1 MARKKKRTYGVSPGP
16 GAPKGTTD
24 YTVNSQSTSS
34 QQSQGSS
41 GYSGSNKSGTDAK
54 GNQTVEES
62 SLLGNDQNTNYA
74 DNANSQ
80 NNNSGGSSGDSQQQ
94 VATPAP
100 TPAPVPMPDQ
110 IRNEL
115 KGWGGTT
122 EQIDQILASLGE
134 DDLDVLLDE
143 LKNVPQEDRIVYL
156 IDNFGDAVTDWGGAG
171 GTQAIPL
178 NDATR
183 ASELQK
189 PQDQR
194 LQEAVDRQ
202 VLGSSTG
209 EGLTP
214 NDDGSFTD
222 EDTKITY
229 YRAEDGK
236 LTDRDGNVR
245 YDPGTG
251 LAAEID
257 YNREQQSLAEQGLYG
272 NQGVVSDIQQT
283 ATDYGNFADQTR
295 ASLDD
300 PRNDFALQITGE
312 INNFL
317 NGKGTGKGFLDY
329 QADLLGAGD
338 TFKQQMG
345 VLSQQY
351 DEAYAQNQGDI
362 NRLRGDYA
370 SMTENYAKELNPLRN
385 DLGGVRERLG
395 QVSQGQMDVAK
406 DASDRAYY
414 NRLRDTLYADATDNI
429 GRQTEAGMDSIRQNF
444 AASGADPTS
453 PAFLAAM
460 KDLQQGR
467 SDAMVSARRK
477 AILDSYGLGSQMLGQ
492 RSQAL
497 SGAGAALG
505 AEGSAIGA
513 EMGALDSLYG
523 MKSAGLQ
530 ADANLTGQ
538 QMQNRMNM
546 LNTRGDMIGNMYNIS
561 RDNANTGIQGLN
573 TVLNANTNAI
583 NTKANQ
589 FYKNIG
595 LNNDLY
601 SGQMDFLGKS
611 ANALGNQL
619 NYYDTQRQN
628 AFDTLLEANQG
639 QKSDA
644 YLYGTLQ
651 ELYEKNNM
659 EMPDFVNNAFGNK
672 NG

>member
-1 MARKKKRTYGVSPGP
+1 MAKPQGETLGEMVQETRAEKEEEKSFFEKLDDYIYNNPIDLGGGGVTEDG
-16 GAPKGTTD
+16 KVD
-24 YTVNSQSTSS
+24 I
-34 QQSQGSS
+34 
-41 GYSGSNKSGTDAK
+41 SNRD
-54 GNQTVEES
+54 
-62 SLLGNDQNTNYA
+62 
-74 DNANSQ
+74 
-80 NNNSGGSSGDSQQQ
+80 NNNNNNNNNTPSPPP
-94 VATPAP
+94 TPAP
-100 TPAPVPMPDQ
+100 TPVPVPMPDQ

-134 DDLDVLLDE
+134 NDLDVLLDE

-209 EGLTP
+209 EGLTE
-214 NDDGSFTD
+214 NADGSFTD
-222 EDTKITY
+222 PNTGTTY
-229 YRAEDGK
+229 YRGDDGK

-283 ATDYGNFADQTR
+283 ATDYGDFADQTR

-317 NGKGTGKGFLDY
+317 NGRGTGKGFLDY

-351 DEAYAQNQGDI
+351 DDAYAQNQGDI

-370 SMTENYAKELNPLRN
+370 SMTETYAKELNPLRN
-385 DLGGVRERLG
+385 DLGGVRDRLG
-395 QVSQGQMDVAK
+395 RFLKAKWTWQGMLRIVPTTIDSETLSTQMPQTT
-406 DASDRAYY
+406 SDGKPKPGWTRSV
-414 NRLRDTLYADATDNI
+414 RTL
-429 GRQTEAGMDSIRQNF
+429 
-444 AASGADPTS
+444 
-453 PAFLAAM
+453 L
-460 KDLQQGR
+460 L
-467 SDAMVSARRK
+467 
-477 AILDSYGLGSQMLGQ
+477 LGQ
-492 RSQAL
+492 IPPLLPL
-497 SGAGAALG
+497 S
-505 AEGSAIGA
+505 
-513 EMGALDSLYG
+513 
-523 MKSAGLQ
+523 LQ
-530 ADANLTGQ
+530 
-538 QMQNRMNM
+538 
-546 LNTRGDMIGNMYNIS
+546 
-561 RDNANTGIQGLN
+561 
-573 TVLNANTNAI
+573 
-583 NTKANQ
+583 
-589 FYKNIG
+589 
-595 LNNDLY
+595 
-601 SGQMDFLGKS
+601 
-611 ANALGNQL
+611 
-619 NYYDTQRQN
+619 
-628 AFDTLLEANQG
+628 
-639 QKSDA
+639 
-644 YLYGTLQ
+644 
-651 ELYEKNNM
+651 
-659 EMPDFVNNAFGNK
+659 
-672 NG
+672 